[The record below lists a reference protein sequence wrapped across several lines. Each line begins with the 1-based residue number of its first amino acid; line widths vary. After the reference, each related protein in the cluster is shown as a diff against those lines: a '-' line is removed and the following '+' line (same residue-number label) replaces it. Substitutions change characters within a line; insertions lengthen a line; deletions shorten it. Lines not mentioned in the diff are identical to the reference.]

1 MVCAIEDKY
10 YDYGILGLGKEPL
23 ANPDDINSYKPGSL
37 WEKSFYNESNQL
49 ADKDKIGKT
58 LMVPMDSICVASYTG
73 NSDYMFYRIGG
84 VSWTMPYV
92 AGLYALCCQVKPDI
106 TPEEFWKEA
115 MSTGDVIN
123 IENNDIANPEK
134 LIKALLIF

>member
-1 MVCAIEDKY
+1 MSIGWNSKQKGFKKIDEAVKKAQKEGLLVVCAIEDKY

-49 ADKDKIGKT
+49 ADKDKIGKN

-84 VSWTMPYV
+84 VS
-92 AGLYALCCQVKPDI
+92 
-106 TPEEFWKEA
+106 
-115 MSTGDVIN
+115 
-123 IENNDIANPEK
+123 
-134 LIKALLIF
+134 